1 MPTIAFVLFTL
12 SGFIIY
18 RMNIRSAV
26 PAEAQGAFV
35 AIPDT
40 STGVVV
46 NLSPEVEWVMD
57 EDSGYLTITTHL
69 KTTPTSINSVF
80 FKLGKCVIFNSLK
93 NS

>member
-18 RMNIRSAV
+18 RMNVRSAV
-26 PAEAQGAFV
+26 PTEAQGAFV

-40 STGVVV
+40 STGVAV

-57 EDSGYLTITTHL
+57 QDQDNDDND
-69 KTTPTSINSVF
+69 P
-80 FKLGKCVIFNSLK
+80 FKDNPYVK
-93 NS
+93 